1 MSFGDRLRMLR
12 EDKDVTQKE
21 LGNAVGVSDRVIGYY
36 ESNDR
41 FPKDEST
48 LKKLADYFNVPA
60 DYLLG
65 RVDTTNIDTSSKSTK
80 ANSLKDELIELMVKR
95 GLIKDKNNLNEEHL
109 KLIEMSI
116 STYSDR
122 TNNRKQG
129 DEN

>member
-48 LKKLADYFNVPA
+48 LKKLADYFDVPT

-65 RVDTTNIDTSSKSTK
+65 RVDKIHIDTSVKATK

-95 GLIKDKNNLNEEHL
+95 GFIKDKHNLNEDHL